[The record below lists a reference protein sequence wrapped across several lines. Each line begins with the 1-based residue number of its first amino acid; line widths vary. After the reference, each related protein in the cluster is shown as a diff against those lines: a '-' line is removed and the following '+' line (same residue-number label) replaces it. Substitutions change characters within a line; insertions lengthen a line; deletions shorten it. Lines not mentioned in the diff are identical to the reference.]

1 MYVYIYR
8 LASIWS
14 VLIKRIYCHQNAD
27 CIYNRRWLW
36 QAGHSPKTWESWVS
50 PQIQTRHFGPSK
62 MELMI
67 PLISQFQGYFGRSFI
82 SLIVSFIEADLLYI
96 NKLNIC
102 WSKWRKCNLFCYLAV
117 TSLTNNTRKQCWS
130 PCFGYHMCK
139 TGFGQKAGSANLRR
153 HSRS

>member
-1 MYVYIYR
+1 
-8 LASIWS
+8 
-14 VLIKRIYCHQNAD
+14 
-27 CIYNRRWLW
+27 
-36 QAGHSPKTWESWVS
+36 
-50 PQIQTRHFGPSK
+50 

-117 TSLTNNTRKQCWS
+117 TSLTNNTRNQCRS
-130 PCFGYHMCK
+130 PCFGYHTCVK
-139 TGFGQKAGSANLRR
+139 PVLDKKQDLQTLEDIVDLNADTVKSIATLHRIAF
-153 HSRS
+153 